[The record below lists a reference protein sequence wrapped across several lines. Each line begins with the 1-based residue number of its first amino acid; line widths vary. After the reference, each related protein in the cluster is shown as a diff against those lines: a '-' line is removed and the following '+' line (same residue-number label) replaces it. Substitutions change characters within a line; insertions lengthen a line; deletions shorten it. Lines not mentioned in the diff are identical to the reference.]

1 MHQIPVRGFG
11 AKCAHNV
18 ATGAWAD
25 GQESPANGI
34 SCPGNDGSTLAHPL
48 ATIITVIPCYLFRCY
63 NRKIPIL
70 LISDEFADAPDVSR
84 AGATGFIFRYSPPIL
99 AATASGGADNPPAA
113 VPGPAMP
120 FTKVLPTNYRGRRA
134 GAAVTPDGSSSP
146 DAPGDRT
153 PPPRRGRDGSP
164 PRAASFPWRGPPSR
178 SPPRGRIRSWVRA
191 R

>member
-1 MHQIPVRGFG
+1 MHQIPFRGFG

-25 GQESPANGI
+25 GRGGPAGDI
-34 SCPGNDGSTLAHPL
+34 SCPGNNGSNVAHPL
-48 ATIITVIPCYLFRCY
+48 ATIITVIPRYLFRCY
-63 NRKIPIL
+63 NKKFQSIDFRPIRRCTRRL
-70 LISDEFADAPDVSR
+70 PGRGHRLHLW
-84 AGATGFIFRYSPPIL
+84 YSPPIL

-120 FTKVLPTNYRGRRA
+120 FTKVLPPLERYRARRA
-134 GAAVTPDGSSSP
+134 GAAVTLDGSSAP

-178 SPPRGRIRSWVRA
+178 SPPRGRIRS
-191 R
+191 